1 MKYSATLLIVIL
13 LLLPFVLFTSCSD
26 EAGPAKI
33 AFTLDEKDLIPEGIT
48 WDPATGQFFVS
59 SINKEKIVSVSEKG
73 IVSDFITPGRDS
85 IMETLGMKVDESARR
100 LWVVSNKNIGEL
112 NYSAV
117 HVFNIDTREL
127 LKKIIVRNDTPQLYN
142 DLALSH
148 KGDAYITDSYASM
161 IYRVGS
167 DLEKI
172 ELFAGPDSLLQYVN
186 GIAVSPDDRLIFAA
200 SGSRIAII
208 DIETG
213 AIRPISDPTGAGSK
227 GIDGLVWYKGSLLGV
242 VNVGDT
248 EKEMYVARF
257 KLSRDM
263 KEIEEKIILDKG
275 NPLFNL
281 PTTCV
286 IAGDELFCLA
296 NTSLRLFFQDKT
308 DSKNLFMNPLIL
320 KYKLDN

>member
-13 LLLPFVLFTSCSD
+13 LLIPLVLLISCTN
-26 EAGPAKI
+26 ETGTAKV
-33 AFTLDEKDLIPEGIT
+33 AFTLDEKDLIPEGIS

-59 SINKEKIVSVSEKG
+59 SINKEKIVSVSKTG
-73 IVSDFITPGRDS
+73 LVSDFITPGRDS

-100 LWVVSNKNIGEL
+100 LWVVSNKEIDDL

-117 HVFNIDTREL
+117 HIFNIDTREL
-127 LKKIIVRNDTPQLYN
+127 LKKIIVRNENPQLFN

-148 KGDAYITDSYASM
+148 KGDAYITDSYASR

-200 SGSRIAII
+200 SGARIAII
-208 DIETG
+208 DIETR
-213 AIRPISDPTGAGSK
+213 AIMPIADPKGTGSK
-227 GIDGLVWYKGSLLGV
+227 GIDGLVWYKESLLGV
-242 VNVGDT
+242 VNTGDT
-248 EKEMYVARF
+248 ESEMYVARY
-257 KLSRDM
+257 KLSPDM
-263 KEIEEKIILDKG
+263 KEIVDKIILDKG

-286 IAGDELFCLA
+286 IAGDELYCLG
-296 NTSLRLFFQDKT
+296 NTSLRLFFQDRKNE
-308 DSKNLFMNPLIL
+308 KNLFMNPLIL
-320 KYKLDN
+320 KYKLD